1 MNRYMH
7 RTIRSIILTVLTCS
21 VLNTG
26 CKNAETPM
34 EVEIHTGIPV
44 TVSPASVG
52 AMTSYIYF
60 SATSSFLFKA
70 SVKSPA
76 TGYVDAIPV
85 NQGDAVK
92 KNQILFSIRTKESAA
107 IINDSL
113 NNLDFK
119 GIVNVKSAAA
129 GLVSSIEHPKGDY
142 VTEGDQLCEVAVT
155 ESFAFIL
162 DVPFEEVQFIKLRSV
177 CDVVLPDGRSYKG
190 IIKSSFPSM
199 SVNSQ
204 TQRFIVRL
212 TSPVNLPENLT
223 AKIKIVKESVKAA
236 VSLPK
241 SSILTDETM
250 EHFWV
255 MKLISDSMAVKVP
268 VITGIKE
275 YDHVQIIRP
284 EFNSSDSFLTTG
296 NYGVS
301 DTVYVNVIKSSGNEQ

>member
-1 MNRYMH
+1 M
-7 RTIRSIILTVLTCS
+7 
-21 VLNTG
+21 
-26 CKNAETPM
+26 
-34 EVEIHTGIPV
+34 
-44 TVSPASVG
+44 
-52 AMTSYIYF
+52 
-60 SATSSFLFKA
+60 
-70 SVKSPA
+70 
-76 TGYVDAIPV
+76 
-85 NQGDAVK
+85 
-92 KNQILFSIRTKESAA
+92 
-107 IINDSL
+107 INDSL

-142 VTEGDQLCEVAVT
+142 VTDGDQLCEVDVT

-162 DVPFEEVQFIKLRSV
+162 EVPFELAYSIKLQSS
-177 CDVVLPDGRSYKG
+177 CEVVLPDGRSYKG

-223 AKIKIVKESVKAA
+223 AKIKIIKESVKAA
-236 VSLPK
+236 VSLPR

-255 MKLISDSMAVKVP
+255 MKLINDSVAVKVP
-268 VITGIKE
+268 VITGITE
-275 YDHVQIIRP
+275 NDYVQITTP

-301 DTVYVNVIKSSGNEQ
+301 DTVYVNVLKPGSNGQ